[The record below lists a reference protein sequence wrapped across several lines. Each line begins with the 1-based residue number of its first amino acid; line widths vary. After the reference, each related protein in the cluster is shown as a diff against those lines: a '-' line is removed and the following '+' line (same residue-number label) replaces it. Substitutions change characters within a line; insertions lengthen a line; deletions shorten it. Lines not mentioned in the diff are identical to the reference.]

1 MDAFVQREAT
11 VRPAAAP
18 SKDPLEECDAQRKLD
33 GFLFSDQLHAR
44 MPCKH
49 DATHVPFIFRAK
61 SGVNINKLWWKCPQC
76 IDPKNKKPGALL
88 GLDSELEESG
98 KRRIEEMQDEVEQPR
113 KAARK
118 EIEVPAG
125 AIVASGRGL
134 DWAALFENVTA
145 IRAELAETRRLLA
158 ETRELVTAEREQH
171 DRADKGGDRQGEQHA
186 GGEGGVPDQRGAA
199 GDL

>member
-1 MDAFVQREAT
+1 MDAFVQREQPT
-11 VRPAAAP
+11 RPAAAP
-18 SKDPLEECDAQRKLD
+18 SKDPLEECDTQRKLD

-44 MPCKH
+44 MPCKN
-49 DATHVPFIFRAK
+49 DASHIPFIFRAK
-61 SGVNINKLWWKCPQC
+61 SGVNINKLWWKCPSC

-98 KRRIEEMQDEVEQPR
+98 KRRIEEMQDEAEGGVQPR

-134 DWAALFENVTA
+134 DWAALFEDVRS
-145 IRAELAETRRLLA
+145 IKQQLCELRAHCLEHPRAH
-158 ETRELVTAEREQH
+158 ER
-171 DRADKGGDRQGEQHA
+171 GDRQGEQHA
-186 GGEGGVPDQRGAA
+186 GGEDRVSDQRGAA